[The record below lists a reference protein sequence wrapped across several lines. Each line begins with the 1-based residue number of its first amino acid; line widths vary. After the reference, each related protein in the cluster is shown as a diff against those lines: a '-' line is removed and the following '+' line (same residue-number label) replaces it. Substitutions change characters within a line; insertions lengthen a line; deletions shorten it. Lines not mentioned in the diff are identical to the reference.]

1 MANIEFI
8 DRPML
13 ENETFKGCPM
23 IIKTRVRKDE
33 RPGKSSEAEKGDF
46 KITSGPTITYKAGNV
61 TCQRDDNG
69 KVSYEIVNKS
79 EAEADKSHQVKSAE
93 PEK

>member
-1 MANIEFI
+1 MTNKEFI

-13 ENETFKGCPM
+13 GEETFEGCPM
-23 IIKTRVRKDE
+23 IIETRVKE
-33 RPGKSSEAEKGDF
+33 NEKPGKSSKAEKGDF
-46 KITSGPTITYKAGNV
+46 EITSGPTITIKAGDV

-69 KVSYEIVNKS
+69 NVSYKIEK
-79 EAEADKSHQVKSAE
+79 QVENTE